1 MRWLLAFAILG
12 CSSRET
18 ETPVVTDAAADVTAD
33 VSADVAGEVSADV
46 GGESP
51 PQCRLLKPF
60 SSKNAACNDC
70 AEREC
75 CAAINACLADKRCDD
90 DYVNCSLA
98 CALLPAD
105 AGDAGAEKE
114 RCLNECGAMHPDGK
128 ALYDAAFGCTDVKCA
143 AVCG

>member
-1 MRWLLAFAILG
+1 MRWLFACALLG
-12 CSSRET
+12 CASSEA
-18 ETPVVTDAAADVTAD
+18 ETPSVTDAAAEATADVTA
-33 VSADVAGEVSADV
+33 EVPADV
-46 GGESP
+46 GAESP

-60 SSKNAACNDC
+60 SSKNVACNGC

-75 CAAINACLADKRCDD
+75 CAAINACLADRRCDD

-114 RCLNECGAMHPDGK
+114 RCLNECGTMHPDGK
-128 ALYDAAFGCTDVKCA
+128 KLYDAAFGCTDAKCA
-143 AVCG
+143 AECG

>member
-1 MRWLLAFAILG
+1 MKWLLAIALFG
-12 CSSRET
+12 CSSSES
-18 ETPVVTDAAADVTAD
+18 ETPSGTDAAVDAIV
-33 VSADVAGEVSADV
+33 DVAAETPADV
-46 GGESP
+46 GAESP
-51 PQCRLLKPF
+51 PQCKLLKPF

-105 AGDAGAEKE
+105 AGDAGAEKA
-114 RCLNECGAMHPDGK
+114 RCLSECGAMHPEGK

-143 AVCG
+143 AACE